1 MFLNNFFF
9 HFYVFLGFFFA
20 LKRHIFFQHTP
31 TRSQLVLKCAQ
42 KYAGQSTIGC
52 VHEQNSVSE
61 LKN

>member
-1 MFLNNFFF
+1 MFFNDFLFNFMC
-9 HFYVFLGFFFA
+9 FYGLFA

-31 TRSQLVLKCAQ
+31 TRFQPVLKCAQ

-52 VHEQNSVSE
+52 VHEQNSASE